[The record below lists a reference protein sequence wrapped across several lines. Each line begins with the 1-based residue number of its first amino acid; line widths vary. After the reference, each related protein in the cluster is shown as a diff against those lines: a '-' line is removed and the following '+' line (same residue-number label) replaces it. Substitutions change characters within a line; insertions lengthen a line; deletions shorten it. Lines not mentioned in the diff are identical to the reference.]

1 MDQQKVEFP
10 IRATC
15 DVAPKG
21 IRCDGKEDETGVKG
35 VVEFVQTDAETC
47 IISYNITGLTEGKH
61 GFHIHELADF
71 SQGCVSAKG
80 HYNPFGKD
88 HGGPT
93 DEERHVGDLGN
104 IVANQDGN
112 AVGEISDH
120 LIKLFGETSIV
131 GRSVMVHAGED
142 DLGEGG

>member
-1 MDQQKVEFP
+1 MVEQKTAFP

-15 DVAPKG
+15 NVSPKG
-21 IRCDGKEDETGVKG
+21 AGCDGKESETGVRG
-35 VVEFVQTDAETC
+35 AVEFVQNDSETC
-47 IISYNITGLTEGKH
+47 IIRYNVAGLTAGKH

-80 HYNPFGKD
+80 HYNPFGRD
-88 HGGPT
+88 HGGPK

-104 IVANQDGN
+104 IVADQEGK
-112 AVGEISDH
+112 AVGEMTDH
-120 LIKLFGETSIV
+120 LIKLFGDTSIV